1 MKDAPT
7 SRPCAKVNVGSFH
20 CSTIPNRSQMEV
32 ISVLFPE
39 IHKYAWQLINDEI
52 KLSKTFLSFCL
63 LDLNIEFLLLLQPIT
78 RQQSRSVAGLTGVFS
93 SGWQGLHPCSCSGG
107 PPEAPARCP
116 QAPPHPA
123 HQTADPP
130 APQVSRGSRLPRQL
144 LLHQSAFPSQWNTR
158 DEDVFPPSADL
169 WNSRRCFFFFFL
181 SFHRFAPARGSPYPS
196 NVLIN
201 TMNESSQPITTT
213 SDTSQRGAWTFF
225 YFLPVSSS
233 WLKGRFQRVMRW
245 TPTKKDTESF

>member
-78 RQQSRSVAGLTGVFS
+78 RQQSRSVAGLTGCVFFRVTRTS
-93 SGWQGLHPCSCSGG
+93 PL
-107 PPEAPARCP
+107 
-116 QAPPHPA
+116 
-123 HQTADPP
+123 
-130 APQVSRGSRLPRQL
+130 QL
-144 LLHQSAFPSQWNTR
+144 LRWPTRSPSPVSPST
-158 DEDVFPPSADL
+158 PPSSTSSSRSTSPASEPGQQATTATTPPPVGL
-169 WNSRRCFFFFFL
+169 PFPMEHTRRRCFPSERRSLKFSELLFLFFF
-181 SFHRFAPARGSPYPS
+181 P
-196 NVLIN
+196 
-201 TMNESSQPITTT
+201 
-213 SDTSQRGAWTFF
+213 
-225 YFLPVSSS
+225 
-233 WLKGRFQRVMRW
+233 
-245 TPTKKDTESF
+245 

>member
-7 SRPCAKVNVGSFH
+7 SRPCAKVNVGSLH

-52 KLSKTFLSFCL
+52 KLSNFFLSFCL

-78 RQQSRSVAGLTGVFS
+78 RGQSRDWLVVFS

-107 PPEAPARCP
+107 PPKAPARCP

-144 LLHQSAFPSQWNTR
+144 LHQSAFPSQWNTR
-158 DEDVFPPSADL
+158 DEDVFS
-169 WNSRRCFFFFFL
+169 SERRSLKCSELLFLFLSFFL
-181 SFHRFAPARGSPYPS
+181 SIDLRLRGEA
-196 NVLIN
+196 L
-201 TMNESSQPITTT
+201 TQATC
-213 SDTSQRGAWTFF
+213 
-225 YFLPVSSS
+225 
-233 WLKGRFQRVMRW
+233 
-245 TPTKKDTESF
+245 